1 LISPRIE
8 GAEKGRIAERPL
20 LNNMHHYPTIQ
31 LMLDEKTSQTGK
43 YRKAPGTPSGRGKEA
58 ALPGGWA
65 QEQEGM
71 DKILKTAPC
80 GAEKR

>member
-31 LMLDEKTSQTGK
+31 LMLNEKTSHPGK
-43 YRKAPGTPSGRGKEA
+43 MAEGGKIVRKGRREPDAKV
-58 ALPGGWA
+58 
-65 QEQEGM
+65 
-71 DKILKTAPC
+71 
-80 GAEKR
+80 R